1 MTALVGYNL
10 YAYVSYLEYDP
21 LYATMDT
28 TNTDYPLITSI
39 PKAVYDTPV

>member
-1 MTALVGYNL
+1 MTSLVAYEP

-28 TNTDYPLITSI
+28 TNTDYPLITST
-39 PKAVYDTPV
+39 PKSVYDTPD